1 MGVRSTL
8 KRAWT
13 VALILLTVACA
24 TVPPTDQPATPP
36 PAGATL
42 LVAKWVDKEQAV
54 VGDVLTYTVVIINDM
69 LGGEDPGHHVQL
81 QDILPKALEWVPG
94 SLSPEAAYDAA
105 SRTVRWSGA
114 VPQGGSVAITFR
126 AVLAPAAAELRSV
139 LNTVAVTDAFGQVSQ
154 QSAHTQVVH

>member
-1 MGVRSTL
+1 MGVKSTL
-8 KRAWT
+8 RVVWT
-13 VALILLTVACA
+13 MAVILLTVACA
-24 TVPPTDQPATPP
+24 TVPPMDQPVTPP
-36 PAGATL
+36 PAEATL
-42 LVAKWVDKEQAV
+42 SVAKWVDKEQAV
-54 VGDVLTYTVVIINDM
+54 VGDVLTYTLVVMNDM
-69 LGGEDPGHHVQL
+69 LGAEDPGHNVQL
-81 QDILPKALEWVPG
+81 QDIMPEALEWVPG

-114 VPQGGSVAITFR
+114 VPRGGSVDITFR